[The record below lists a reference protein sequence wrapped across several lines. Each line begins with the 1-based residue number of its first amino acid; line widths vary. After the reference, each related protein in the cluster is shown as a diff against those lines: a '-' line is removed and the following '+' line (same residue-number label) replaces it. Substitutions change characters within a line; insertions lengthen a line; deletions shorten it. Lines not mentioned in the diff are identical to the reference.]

1 MINCIIVEDAPLAI
15 QKLEEC
21 IRRTPTLNLLQSFT
35 NGIEAIGFMQRHPVD
50 LVFLDIQMEQFNGL
64 QFLESIHTR
73 PKIIIVSAYN
83 QYAIHGFE
91 HNVSDYLLK
100 PYSFERFL
108 KAVDKVQSEFPS
120 IQPKTYMF
128 VKTEYRMERIDF
140 QDILYIEG
148 MGAYLRIVTRQHKIM
163 TLQSF
168 AQIEKQ
174 LPQEQFRRVHKSYI
188 VALDKIKSIE
198 RNVIIVDAQRIPIG
212 KSYQNDFFQ
221 SISPVQ
227 DDSSITCKIINCFI
241 V

>member
-1 MINCIIVEDAPLAI
+1 MINCIIVEDAPLAV

-35 NGIEAIGFMQRHPVD
+35 GGIEAIAFMQRHQVD

-64 QFLESIHTR
+64 QFLESIRTR
-73 PKIIIVSAYN
+73 PKIIIVSAYS

-91 HNVSDYLLK
+91 HSVSDYLLK

-108 KAVDKVQSEFPS
+108 KAVDKVQAELPAMM
-120 IQPKTYMF
+120 PKTYMF

-148 MGAYLRIVTRQHKIM
+148 MGAYLRIVTRQAKIM

-174 LPQEQFRRVHKSYI
+174 LPQEQFRRVHKSYL

-198 RNVIIVDAQRIPIG
+198 RNVIVVDTQRISIG
-212 KSYQNDFFQ
+212 KSYLDEFYQ
-221 SISPVQ
+221 SILPSEKVLKPE
-227 DDSSITCKIINCFI
+227 
-241 V
+241 

>member
-1 MINCIIVEDAPLAI
+1 MINCIIVEDAPLAV

-35 NGIEAIGFMQRHPVD
+35 NGIDAIGFMQRHPVE

-64 QFLESIHTR
+64 QFLESISTR
-73 PKIIIVSAYN
+73 PKIIIVSAYS

-91 HNVSDYLLK
+91 HSVSDYLLK

-108 KAVDKVQSEFPS
+108 KAVDKVQSEFPAM
-120 IQPKTYMF
+120 QPKTYMF

-148 MGAYLRIVTRQHKIM
+148 MGAYLRIVTRQEKIM

-168 AQIEKQ
+168 TQIEKQ
-174 LPQEQFRRVHKSYI
+174 LPLDKFRRVHKSYI
-188 VALDKIKSIE
+188 VALGKIKSIE
-198 RNVIIVDAQRIPIG
+198 RNVIIIDKQRIPIG
-212 KSYQNDFFQ
+212 KNYMDDFYQ
-221 SISPVQ
+221 SIL
-227 DDSSITCKIINCFI
+227 SSEKEVISE
-241 V
+241 